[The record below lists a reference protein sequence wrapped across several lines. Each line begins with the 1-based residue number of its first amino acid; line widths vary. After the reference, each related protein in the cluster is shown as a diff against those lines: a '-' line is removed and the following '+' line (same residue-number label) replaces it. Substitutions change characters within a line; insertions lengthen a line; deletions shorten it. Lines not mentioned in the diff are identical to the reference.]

1 MTLTEAELD
10 YPWEGVTFVAVDK
23 ENPEIIYVA
32 KRYKDDDGSIQTRIL
47 STESAYDVF
56 GPLDGVKTDEDDT
69 SNTPTEDVNIGKLG
83 ASLRRTQPKGKSTLT
98 KIMDI
103 CQLDW
108 KVVRSL
114 QLGLPY

>member
-23 ENPEIIYVA
+23 ENPEVIYVA
-32 KRYKDDDGSIQTRIL
+32 KRCKDENGKLQTIIL
-47 STESAYDVF
+47 STESAMEIF
-56 GPLDGVKTDEDDT
+56 GPLDGVETCEKDT
-69 SNTPTEDVNIGKLG
+69 PTGQTEDVHIGKLG
-83 ASLRRTQPKGKSTLT
+83 VSLQRKQPTGNNVLS

-103 CQLDW
+103 TQLDW

-114 QLGLPY
+114 QIGLPF